1 MNKPTFITL
10 DKNDI
15 ILLQQALNFYF
26 QNSHFPENGTKGN
39 ELLRKLSTLNYS
51 LSKTQNK
58 EIYIQ
63 TL

>member
-1 MNKPTFITL
+1 MNKPAFITL

-15 ILLQQALNFYF
+15 ILLQQALHFYF
-26 QNSHFPENGTKGN
+26 ATSHFPENGTKGN

-51 LSKTQNK
+51 LSKTESG

>member
-15 ILLQQALNFYF
+15 TILKDALNFYF
-26 QNSHFPENGTKGN
+26 ENSHFPENGTKGM

-51 LSKTQNK
+51 LSKT
-58 EIYIQ
+58 EF
-63 TL
+63 

>member
-15 ILLQQALNFYF
+15 TLLQQALNFYF
-26 QNSHFPENGTKGN
+26 ATSHFPETGTKGN
-39 ELLRKLSTLNYS
+39 ELLRKLSTLSYS
-51 LSKTQNK
+51 LSKTESG

>member
-10 DKNDI
+10 DKTDI
-15 ILLQQALNFYF
+15 TLLQQALNFYF
-26 QNSHFPENGTKGN
+26 STSHFPENGTKGN

-51 LSKTQNK
+51 LSKTQNQ

>member
-26 QNSHFPENGTKGN
+26 VTSHFPENGTKGN

-51 LSKTQNK
+51 LSKTQNQ

>member
-1 MNKPTFITL
+1 MDKPTFITL
-10 DKNDI
+10 DKTDI
-15 ILLQQALNFYF
+15 TILKDALNFYF
-26 QNSHFPENGTKGN
+26 ENSHSPENGTKGN

-51 LSKTQNK
+51 LSKTQNQ

>member
-1 MNKPTFITL
+1 MNKPAFITL
-10 DKNDI
+10 DKTDVT
-15 ILLQQALNFYF
+15 LLQQALHFYF
-26 QNSHFPENGTKGN
+26 STSHFPENGTKGN

-51 LSKTQNK
+51 LSKTESG